1 MVTYTAYICILHTC
15 ADIFHIYTLPI
26 TKNRQALKNTLQNP
40 DIRSV
45 KNKLNEEGKERFFR
59 GIVVLLSFFFTIS
72 STEIA
77 Y

>member
-1 MVTYTAYICILHTC
+1 MVAYTAHICILHTC

-45 KNKLNEEGKERFFR
+45 KDKLNEEGKERLFR
-59 GIVVLLSFFFTIS
+59 GTVILLSFFYYLFH
-72 STEIA
+72 
-77 Y
+77 